1 MTAYIN
7 YLNNQ
12 KLKQMPAVEVP
23 KSLGDRFDAW
33 FNSLPSVAKSRA
45 FAMSEF
51 EVALKTQGKYMGII
65 LNQRGW
71 IRKRKYTADGGQFNR
86 YWLPPKDS
94 NSSKF

>member
-12 KLKQMPAVEVP
+12 KQKQMPAAEAP
-23 KSLGDRFDAW
+23 KSLSERFDAW

-71 IRKRKYTADGGQFNR
+71 IRKRKYTAEGGQFNR

-94 NSSKF
+94 TSSKF